1 MSMKKALLL
10 AAVLGWVPAA
20 THAQAPADVVKIG
33 VIGDQSSAF
42 AHLAGT
48 GSIIAAQM
56 AVEDFGGKVLGKPI
70 VVISADH
77 QNKPDIAAAISRRWI
92 DVEGVNAFASIE
104 TSGPA
109 LAIQQIGK
117 QTEKAVMLISS
128 AGSDSL
134 VNENCSPVGVL
145 WAWNIQSMVRATA
158 TNIVKSGRKKWFFI
172 TMDYVGGHDIEKRA
186 GEAVT
191 RAGGEVVGSVRH
203 PLNTSDF
210 ASYLLQAQASNADVI
225 ALASAGGDTINAIK
239 QANEFG
245 LTKDKLIAPMLLFI
259 TDVHGL
265 GLPATQGMWETTA
278 FYWDRTDESRAWS
291 KRFFERHKAMP
302 TLIQAGVYSS
312 VTHYLKAVQA
322 ANSVDA
328 KTVVAK
334 MRELPVNDI
343 FATNGKLREDGL
355 MLHDLYVLQVKS
367 PAESKGPW
375 DYYKVVS
382 TVPAAEAYW
391 PLSESRCP
399 LIKH

>member
-1 MSMKKALLL
+1 MSMRKALLL
-10 AAVLGWVPAA
+10 AIVLGCAPAA
-20 THAQAPADVVKIG
+20 AHAQAAGDAVKIG
-33 VIGDQSSAF
+33 VIGDQSSSF
-42 AHLAGT
+42 AHLAGP
-48 GSIIAAQM
+48 GSVIAAQM

-77 QNKPDIAAAISRRWI
+77 QNKPDVAASISRRWI

-104 TSGPA
+104 STGAA
-109 LAIQQIGK
+109 LTVQEIGK
-117 QTEKAVMLISS
+117 EKQKAVMLISA
-128 AGSDSL
+128 AGSDVF
-134 VNENCSPVGVL
+134 VNENCSPVGAL
-145 WAWNIQSMVRATA
+145 WTWNIKSVVETTA
-158 TNIVKSGRKKWFFI
+158 RKIVESGRKKWFFL
-172 TMDYVGGHDIEKRA
+172 TMDYAGGHDIEKKA
-186 GEAVT
+186 SDAVR

-203 PLNTSDF
+203 PTNTADF
-210 ASYLLQAQASNADVI
+210 SSFLLQAQSSQADVI
-225 ALASAGGDTINAIK
+225 ALANAGADTINAIK

-245 LTKDKLIAPMLLFI
+245 LTKNSLIAPMLLFI

-265 GLPATQGMWETTA
+265 GLQTAQGLWETTS
-278 FYWDRTDESRAWS
+278 FYWDRTDETRAWS

-302 TLIQAGVYSS
+302 TMIQAGVYSS
-312 VTHYLKAVQA
+312 VSHYLKAVQA
-322 ANSVDA
+322 AGSVDA
-328 KTVVAK
+328 KTVIAK

-367 PAESKGPW
+367 PSESKGPW
-375 DYYKVVS
+375 DYYKVLS